1 MRRVSQQELLPLLE
15 YQLARDQI
23 RDDMIRYKRTRRIPM
38 GDLVSI
44 VFENHRTLW
53 FQTQEML
60 RAEHIADPAAVAEEL
75 AVYNE
80 MLPEGLALAATLLIE
95 IPDSSQIPAVLKR
108 LTGLEDTV
116 VLVLGDHEV
125 RAEAEPGRSKEDKTS
140 SVHYLTFRLQPEEA
154 ERLKDPARAVRLAIR
169 HPGYAV
175 DTILAAPARASLAAD
190 LEAPDGRG
198 APPIF

>member
-1 MRRVSQQELLPLLE
+1 MRRVSQQELLPLVE

-23 RDDMIRYKRTRRIPM
+23 RDDIIRYKRTRRVAM

-60 RAEHIADPAAVAEEL
+60 RVEHITDPAQVAEEL
-75 AVYNE
+75 AVYND

-95 IPDSSQIPAVLKR
+95 IPDSTQIPPVLKR
-108 LTGLEDTV
+108 LTGLEEAV
-116 VLVLGDHEV
+116 VLYLGEHAV
-125 RAEAEPGRSKEDKTS
+125 QAEAEPGRSKDDKTS
-140 SVHYLTFRLQPEEA
+140 SVHYLTFPMQPEEA
-154 ERLKDPARAVRLAIR
+154 VRLKDLATAARLAIQ

-175 DTILAAPARASLAAD
+175 EAALPEAVRLSLAAD
-190 LEAPDGRG
+190 LDGAEGAGEAGG
-198 APPIF
+198 L